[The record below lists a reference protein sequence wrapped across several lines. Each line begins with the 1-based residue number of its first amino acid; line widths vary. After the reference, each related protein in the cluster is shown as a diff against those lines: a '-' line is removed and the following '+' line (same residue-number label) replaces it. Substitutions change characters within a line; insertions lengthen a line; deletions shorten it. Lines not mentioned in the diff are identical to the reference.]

1 VPKDNPNDN
10 PPRAGEICAT
20 CPNSDLVAAKKAHF
34 GRQVWHFECSQAIEL
49 YAKDSGI
56 VIKCSGLDGPCCV
69 ENSRDVFVGSPD
81 INPLKEFLET
91 TLGYL
96 GLK

>member
-1 VPKDNPNDN
+1 MPNDTPN
-10 PPRAGEICAT
+10 DDPPRAGELCAT
-20 CPNSDLVAAKKAHF
+20 CPNPDLVAVRKVHF
-34 GRQVWHFECSQAIEL
+34 GNKVWHFECSYAIEVH
-49 YAKDSGI
+49 AQDSGI
-56 VIKCSGLDGPCCV
+56 LIRCSGLDGPCRV
-69 ENSRDVFVGSPD
+69 ENNQDVFVGSPD